1 VTFTASKALSRSVD
15 ATNANDMTLVSGA
28 SLNGGIFLA
37 AIAVDKAL
45 KGSMAGERMSKRF
58 GREVRRRGWVEGFI
72 KERIKLFL
80 WNSIV

>member
-1 VTFTASKALSRSVD
+1 
-15 ATNANDMTLVSGA
+15 MTLVSGA

-58 GREVRRRGWVEGFI
+58 GREVRGRG
-72 KERIKLFL
+72 
-80 WNSIV
+80 